1 MKYPLLIIPL
11 MYILMG
17 GVWISIRG
25 TVHKCKGIITKCRY
39 PDEYDY
45 RPVIQELTVP
55 VEDFIDSGDID
66 IHEQII
72 PQDIVITR
80 HNELEREPLFYDDN

>member
-1 MKYPLLIIPL
+1 

-39 PDEYDY
+39 PDNDY
-45 RPVIQELTVP
+45 LPVIQELTVP
-55 VEDFIDSGDID
+55 VEDVIDSGDID
-66 IHEQII
+66 IHERII
-72 PQDIVITR
+72 PQDIVSTR
-80 HNELEREPLFYDDN
+80 DHEMEREPLIYDDN